1 MDTLEKNFVAEGL
14 DKKEPELYKKIQK
27 YNKILKS
34 SDKNNKF
41 AKVAIITSGVVLL
54 LSLGVYYLIKNMKK
68 EKLMNKAS

>member
-1 MDTLEKNFVAEGL
+1 MDALEKNFVAEGL

-41 AKVAIITSGVVLL
+41 AKVAIIASGVVLL